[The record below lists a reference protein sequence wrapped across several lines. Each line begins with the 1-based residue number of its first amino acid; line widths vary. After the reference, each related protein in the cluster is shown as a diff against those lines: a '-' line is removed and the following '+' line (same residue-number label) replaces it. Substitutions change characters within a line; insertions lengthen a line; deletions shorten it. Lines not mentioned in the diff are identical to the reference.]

1 MSMTI
6 SATGIK
12 ENSKIFITPLNST
25 DKQPIIVS
33 AKNIGESFEVSLD
46 SPVSWDVKFDW
57 WVLNVE

>member
-1 MSMTI
+1 MTI

-25 DKQPIIVS
+25 DKQQIIVS

-46 SPVSWDVKFDW
+46 PSLRGVISPSS
-57 WVLNVE
+57 LRA